1 MCHKVYETKFS
12 INQIMSGKVEKM
24 KKRLKKNGIE
34 KTRNWYKKKMKSNY
48 KGLNWKKNQLKKA

>member
-34 KTRNWYKKKMKSNY
+34 KTRN
-48 KGLNWKKNQLKKA
+48 